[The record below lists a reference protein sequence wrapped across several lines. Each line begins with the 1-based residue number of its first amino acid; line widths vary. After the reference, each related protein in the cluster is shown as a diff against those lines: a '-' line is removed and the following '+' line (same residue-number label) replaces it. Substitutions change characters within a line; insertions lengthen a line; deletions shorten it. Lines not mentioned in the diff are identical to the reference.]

1 MEESIRPVEA
11 CGSRPI
17 TATILLIQPPVASRL
32 VLHLLLAVNPTTFVA
47 WRLFFQCTTTPSVSL
62 PTAFTARYFNEQQGQ
77 TAINGTVQTNAEGN
91 RVDGFNDLL
100 RPWKVV

>member
-1 MEESIRPVEA
+1 M
-11 CGSRPI
+11 
-17 TATILLIQPPVASRL
+17 
-32 VLHLLLAVNPTTFVA
+32 HVNTS
-47 WRLFFQCTTTPSVSL
+47 TPSVSL

-91 RVDGFNDLL
+91 RADGFNDLL